1 MSRLFPFVLAFLLL
15 AVLAVSLIVA
25 PAKAA
30 PQSTEQVFYEILHE
44 RGSPLAEES
53 YTLVAFRRYHG
64 PDFNMINFLALTWA
78 ESNLGRDRYVR
89 RHHNVSSIK
98 GGPVGTLWRDL
109 RTGTFGGG
117 FNRYRTARDGQ
128 RAALRLVMRY
138 YGGDVVRNDGLH
150 KWYGRGV
157 AGWYSYKRNFDAA
170 RRILVHE
177 GHEHGLNPVH
187 LR

>member
-1 MSRLFPFVLAFLLL
+1 MSRLFPFALAMILL

-25 PAKAA
+25 PAKAR
-30 PQSTEQVFYEILHE
+30 STEQVMFEILHE

-53 YTLVAFRRYHG
+53 YTLVCFRRSHG
-64 PDFNMINFLALTWA
+64 PDFSMINFLALTWA

-128 RAALRLVMRY
+128 RAAIRLVWRY
-138 YGGDVVRNDGLH
+138 YGGDIRTGLH
-150 KWYGRGV
+150 KYYGVGV
-157 AGWYSYKRNFDAA
+157 AGWYGYKRNFDAA
-170 RRILVHE
+170 RAILLRE
-177 GHEHGLNPVH
+177 GREHGLNPVH

>member
-25 PAKAA
+25 PVKAA
-30 PQSTEQVFYEILHE
+30 PRSTEQVLYEILHE

-53 YTLVAFRRYHG
+53 YTVVAFRRYHG
-64 PDFNMINFLALTWA
+64 PSFNMINFLALLWA

-89 RHHNVSSIK
+89 RHHNVGSIK
-98 GGPVGTLWRDL
+98 GGSVGTLWRDL

-117 FNRYRTARDGQ
+117 FNEYPTFRAGQ

-138 YGGDVVRNDGLH
+138 YGGDIRTGLH
-150 KWYGRGV
+150 RYYGRGV
-157 AGWYSYKRNFDAA
+157 AGWYGYKRNFDAA
-170 RRILVHE
+170 RQILLRE
-177 GHEHGLNPVH
+177 GREHGINPTH
-187 LR
+187 LK